1 MSGTTGT
8 SSYISHSILD
18 DDMRREILNLSTD
31 SDTASEVP
39 TVSAAPRASFMD
51 TILTPMLS
59 KEIDDL
65 SGDSDSDFDDFSP
78 EKGYER
84 ALKMLK
90 PKERL
95 LPPLDDVE
103 FAKMIQFRH
112 VTRYFIDLLPEQVR
126 APCRRVRTLMSAL
139 IMKGRN
145 SDGMQRLRAAYN
157 ITIGIISTLWH
168 ILYQISFS
176 WQYILTSVHS
186 GVLYSDSFWTK
197 LLDDRMSMKEQAD
210 NFDKLH
216 SSVDAESW
224 RDSYD
229 IRVSEFT
236 PTTGTTG
243 SLAVKSTPGHPN
255 NNKGA
260 VNGKNALETIRS
272 NISVGQ
278 EKQQAPAAP
287 VLVVNS
293 PGASEA
299 EKKEDSD
306 SLKSLESFDAEE
318 FTRQLSHA
326 GSVRTRSS
334 TKSVRSST

>member
-1 MSGTTGT
+1 
-8 SSYISHSILD
+8 
-18 DDMRREILNLSTD
+18 
-31 SDTASEVP
+31 
-39 TVSAAPRASFMD
+39 
-51 TILTPMLS
+51 
-59 KEIDDL
+59 
-65 SGDSDSDFDDFSP
+65 
-78 EKGYER
+78 
-84 ALKMLK
+84 
-90 PKERL
+90 
-95 LPPLDDVE
+95 
-103 FAKMIQFRH
+103 
-112 VTRYFIDLLPEQVR
+112 
-126 APCRRVRTLMSAL
+126 MSAL

-197 LLDDRMSMKEQAD
+197 LLDDRMSMKEQERFGYYQIYDLCFQRSVLSITLFFVQTWIKAD